1 MVARL
6 LALSLV
12 LATAACGGSETP
24 DSRAQVLAAAY
35 PFAWAAE
42 QVAGPDAKVTNLV
55 EGGGEPHDIEL
66 TPRQVQATRNAALVV
81 YLQGFQPAVDD
92 AVLDV
97 EESARLDLTAASD
110 VVAADSGLGGATEAG
125 DDPHVWLDPR
135 RMSAIVVEVARRLGQ
150 ADPDN
155 AGEYQAR
162 AERTAT
168 KLAELDT
175 SFTTKLRS
183 CERRELVTAHT
194 AFGYLADRYRLE
206 QVGVTG
212 LDPEAEPNPGRIADV
227 ARYAR
232 AKGVTTIYFESLV
245 DPKLARTVA
254 AEVGATT
261 AVLDPVEGVK
271 EGDDY
276 FTVMRRNLDALTNG
290 LGCR

>member
-12 LATAACGGSETP
+12 LAATACGGSETP
-24 DSRAQVLAAAY
+24 DGRAQVLAAAY

-42 QVAGPDAKVTNLV
+42 QVAGPDAKVTNVV

-66 TPRQVQATRNAALVV
+66 TARQVQATRNAALVV
-81 YLQGFQPAVDD
+81 YLQGFQRAVDD

-97 EESARLDLTAASD
+97 EESARLDLTSVSN
-110 VVAADSGLGGATEAG
+110 VVAADSGLDGVTEAG

-168 KLAELDT
+168 KLAELDN

-232 AKGVTTIYFESLV
+232 LKGVTTVYFESLV

-254 AEVGATT
+254 DEIGATT

-276 FTVMRRNLDALTNG
+276 LSVMRRNLDALTQG

>member
-6 LALSLV
+6 VALSLLLGV
-12 LATAACGGSETP
+12 AACGGSGTP
-24 DSRAQVLAAAY
+24 DGRAQVLAAAY

-81 YLQGFQPAVDD
+81 YLQGFQPAVDH

-97 EESARLDLTAASD
+97 EESARLDLTPVSD
-110 VVAADSGLGGATEAG
+110 VVAADSNLDGATEAG
-125 DDPHVWLDPR
+125 DDPHVWLDPK
-135 RMSAIVVEVARRLGQ
+135 RMSAIVVEVARRLGK

-168 KLAELDT
+168 KLAELDA
-175 SFTTKLRS
+175 SFTTKLRT

-232 AKGVTTIYFESLV
+232 SKGVTTIYFESLI

-254 AEVGATT
+254 DEIGATT

-271 EGDDY
+271 DGDDY
-276 FTVMRRNLDALTNG
+276 LAVMRRNLDALTKG
-290 LGCR
+290 LGCA